1 MVLKVSFV
9 PLPEYERNWQG
20 VKTKSRS
27 IHVLPRM
34 KHGHFCTPVH
44 TDLNYRHLPFRQIT
58 KQNASFPLCNYLF
71 LPVPMTT
78 RSKAWVCSHSS
89 AEIVGSNPSRG
100 KDVRLLCVLCVVRH
114 SSLRRADHSS
124 RGFLP
129 SVVRIVCDLETWTM
143 RRPWPA
149 LCRSTTGGK
158 KCQFLLSVWH
168 KIYITIRDSTVCY
181 SVTAIQCELV
191 SYIEP

>member
-1 MVLKVSFV
+1 
-9 PLPEYERNWQG
+9 
-20 VKTKSRS
+20 
-27 IHVLPRM
+27 M

-129 SVVRIVCDLETWTM
+129 SVVRDCVRSRNLNDEETMARVVPQHHRGEKMSISPIRLTQDLHHHT
-143 RRPWPA
+143 
-149 LCRSTTGGK
+149 
-158 KCQFLLSVWH
+158 
-168 KIYITIRDSTVCY
+168 
-181 SVTAIQCELV
+181 
-191 SYIEP
+191 